1 MAANLISADA
11 IGSRVPRK
19 RCEGRVEAVFE
30 HACNVA
36 LEAGGLVTML
46 APRAGN
52 VAHGIRLSRALR
64 FDVHLRRGMPVHVE
78 KDRIHFDA
86 GAVAVELAGARTW
99 ASGFGPGSCERNP
112 RSIRAAAMA
121 RDLLGREATVR
132 GSEFLARALRV
143 DGLST
148 PLAARIAPVF
158 AALARAAR
166 ALDCAAALRQ
176 VAHLVGLGPGL
187 TPAGDDFIIGW
198 LAGLALRAGA
208 PPQRSFLQDL
218 CAGIAPLGSATSSVS
233 RQHLEDACALA
244 FSERLA
250 DLCLAIGEAAPA
262 PRLACAVAAQV
273 QVGASSGADAAAGLM
288 FALFDCVPARRSA
301 S

>member
-19 RCEGRVEAVFE
+19 RSDGRVEAVFE
-30 HACNVA
+30 RACNVA
-36 LEAGGLVTML
+36 LDSGGLVSLL
-46 APRAGN
+46 APSAGN
-52 VAHGIRLSRALR
+52 VAHGIRLSCDLR
-64 FDVHLRRGMPVHVE
+64 FHLYLRRGMAV
-78 KDRIHFDA
+78 RIDEDCVDFDTGSA
-86 GAVAVELAGARTW
+86 AVKLAGARTW
-99 ASGFGPGSCERNP
+99 ASAFGPGSCEWNL
-112 RSIRAAAMA
+112 RSIRAAALA

-132 GSEFLARALRV
+132 GSEFLARALRL
-143 DGLST
+143 DGLAT

-198 LAGLALRAGA
+198 LAGLALRASA
-208 PPQRSFLQDL
+208 PPQRGFLQDL

-244 FSERLA
+244 FSERLS
-250 DLCLAIGEAAPA
+250 DLCLAIGEVAPA
-262 PRLACAVAAQV
+262 SRLASAVAAQV

-301 S
+301 G